1 MNNPNII
8 TRDNEMN
15 IIAYQI
21 TNSDDFILGRTNDK
35 GWIVQTDSGIFI
47 YSTNEMEEIYCLDL
61 IQSNLERLT
70 WPS

>member
-1 MNNPNII
+1 MNNSNII

-35 GWIVQTDSGIFI
+35 MWIVQTSDGIFI
-47 YSTNEMEEIYCLDL
+47 YSTNEMEEVYCLDL

>member
-35 GWIVQTDSGIFI
+35 GWIVQTIDGIFI
-47 YSTNEMEEIYCLDL
+47 YSTNEMEEVYCLDL